1 MEVRNREVIMFV
13 APGQQVAA
21 GLPSISYHWDF
32 NADAYSIFEMF
43 IIVIV
48 GKSKMMQG
56 LTTIIYNVYPN
67 WKNGLIIYL
76 QYFVEICVF

>member
-1 MEVRNREVIMFV
+1 MEVINREVIIFV
-13 APGQQVAA
+13 ARGQQVAA
-21 GLPSISYHWDF
+21 GSASISYHWDF
-32 NADAYSIFEMF
+32 SAVAWSIFEMF

-67 WKNGLIIYL
+67 WNHGLIVYL
-76 QYFVEICVF
+76 QYFVAEI